1 MSDPTD
7 LNHNC
12 MGTFCPYRASRL
24 VGALTWGAWREHAAR
39 TPAAVAVRLGRA
51 LACWLLPLLLPAL
64 TAADEVPLTLP
75 FCLASAMEHSRELIR
90 SREQIE
96 SVRGDRVVVRS
107 GLVSRLTDSVETA
120 LRIGKGSLVIATPG
134 QADRVF
140 TEAAGRVAQ
149 RLAIREHAELP
160 ILQ

>member
-1 MSDPTD
+1 
-7 LNHNC
+7 
-12 MGTFCPYRASRL
+12 MGTFCPDRASRL

-107 GLVSRLTDSVETA
+107 RFMPQLDLIANYDASRTDRRGDTDEHLASQ
-120 LRIGKGSLVIATPG
+120 LRF
-134 QADRVF
+134 R
-140 TEAAGRVAQ
+140 Q
-149 RLAIREHAELP
+149 RLFEFGTDA
-160 ILQ
+160 